1 MKLSGEKNVEF
12 TGGLTKSHLRREQRN
27 GALRVQLQAIRTF
40 PKIGFVIF
48 AVTTRK
54 SFFPQRRQKCGVSRG
69 VRVMKTKKGLYKV
82 HSSPALNLAPFGRW
96 TLRDKAAQRRLA
108 LR

>member
-1 MKLSGEKNVEF
+1 MRLSGEKNVEF
-12 TGGLTKSHLRREQRN
+12 TGGLTKSHLRRKQRN
-27 GALRVQLQAIRTF
+27 GALRVQLQAIQTC
-40 PKIGFVIF
+40 PKIVFVIF

-54 SFFPQRRQKCGVSRG
+54 SSFPQRRQKCGVSLG

-82 HSSPALNLAPFGRW
+82 RSNPALNLAPFGRW
-96 TLRDKAAQRRLA
+96 TLRNKAAQRRIA